1 MSVLI
6 IGGQR
11 FAAGLDWQRE
21 LVKGRAAGR
30 IAKERYRPWTVDV
43 GAQTGF
49 VNGVDNPEGSR
60 PLAAVLTAGLG
71 SEESWAA
78 FIEEDGKGEGP
89 RRVAVLRGAAGL
101 ILPGGDSV
109 FASGEE
115 AFAALGNLQGDRM
128 HLAVTPGL
136 VEFAPDAEVLG
147 VETIAEGAANAP
159 EMVRAP
165 AAGMSV
171 GSFVLVLVLM
181 LGAAGGL
188 LWWLAGEDLLRMA
201 GLGRKETREEPL
213 VEAVVRTGDFL
224 RHCQAAMD
232 ARRVSMSGFDRLAVA
247 CHPRF
252 AQGVSKMA
260 PGGLAGRPVLEVSW
274 VLREGLDPRVYVP
287 LAQDMLKRWP
297 DAVMDDKGT
306 SAAFMALP
314 VVVERYRAEDA
325 TWAEPAEFRRRLDMA
340 LALRGFEIE
349 YRDWGAEVEVEL
361 QTGRP
366 LREAVAML
374 TAIEGLEVASVTWS
388 PERDWVFAVRRTQ
401 AFHVRESEFH
411 ALTGSQAGSA
421 MRSEQGKAG

>member
-60 PLAAVLTAGLG
+60 PLAAVLISGLG
-71 SEESWAA
+71 REESWAA
-78 FIEEDGKGEGP
+78 FVEEDGKREGP

-115 AFAALGNLQGDRM
+115 AFGALGNLQGDRM

-147 VETIAEGAANAP
+147 VETIAEGAASAP
-159 EMVRAP
+159 EMQRAP

-188 LWWLAGEDLLRMA
+188 LWWLAGEDLMRMA
-201 GLGRKETREEPL
+201 GLGQKEAREEPL

-260 PGGLAGRPVLEVSW
+260 PAGLAGQPVLEVSW

-287 LAQDMLKRWP
+287 LAQEMLRRWP
-297 DAVMDDKGT
+297 DAVIDDQGT

-314 VVVERYRAEDA
+314 AVVELYSAEDA

-340 LALRGFEIE
+340 LALRGFELE

-374 TAIEGLEVASVTWS
+374 TAIEGLEVASVIWS
-388 PERDWVFAVRRTQ
+388 PDRDWVFAVRRTQ
-401 AFHVRESEFH
+401 AFHIRKSEFR
-411 ALTGSQAGSA
+411 ALTGSQAAAA
-421 MRSEQGKAG
+421 MRSERGKAV

>member
-1 MSVLI
+1 MSVLT

-43 GAQTGF
+43 GEQTGF

-60 PLAAVLTAGLG
+60 PLAAVLIAGLG
-71 SEESWAA
+71 SAESWAA
-78 FIEEDGKGEGP
+78 FVEEDGKGQGP

-128 HLAVTPGL
+128 HLVVTPGL

-147 VETIAEGAANAP
+147 ADAIAEGAANAP
-159 EMVRAP
+159 EMERAP
-165 AAGMSV
+165 PAGMSA

-181 LGAAGGL
+181 LGTAGGL
-188 LWWLAGEDLLRMA
+188 LWWLAGDDLLRMA
-201 GLGRKETREEPL
+201 GLGQKKTREEPL

-224 RHCQAAMD
+224 RRCQAAMD
-232 ARRVSMSGFDRLAVA
+232 ERRVSMSGFDRLAVA

-260 PGGLAGRPVLEVSW
+260 PAGLAGRPVLEVSW
-274 VLREGLDPRVYVP
+274 GLREGLDPRVYVP
-287 LAQDMLKRWP
+287 LAQDMLKGWP
-297 DAVMDDKGT
+297 NAVIDDKGT
-306 SAAFMALP
+306 AAAFKALP
-314 VVVERYRAEDA
+314 LVVERYRAEDA

-340 LALRGFEIE
+340 LALRGFELE

-388 PERDWVFAVRRTQ
+388 PARDWVFAVRRTQ
-401 AFHVRESEFH
+401 AFHIRQSEFR
-411 ALTGSQAGSA
+411 ALTRSPTTAA
-421 MRSEQGKAG
+421 MRSEQGEAG